1 MNNFCVIES
10 YVQAVVEARTQF
22 GDSFRGPNRNQT
34 GSVPPPKGP
43 AMVPTSHMFFYHPMK
58 DFRVIESFVQ
68 AVVWAMT
75 QFGDGL

>member
-22 GDSFRGPNRNQT
+22 GDSFRGPNLNQT

-43 AMVPTSHMFFYHPMK
+43 VMVPTSHMFFYHPMK
-58 DFRVIESFVQ
+58 DLCVIEIRPQ
-68 AVVWAMT
+68 TLVWART
-75 QFGDGL
+75 HFGDGL